1 MMEKAIWEIMET
13 WGVNQRWINDAVG
26 RRLKEM
32 HGASSGYGRIC
43 YQCDRD
49 GITIRD
55 ESMREERFTWLRFGK
70 MVQAI
75 LKEGEKK

>member
-1 MMEKAIWEIMET
+1 MEKAIQEIMEI
-13 WGVNQRWINDAVG
+13 WGVNQKWLNDAVG
-26 RRLKEM
+26 RRLKEV
-32 HGASSGYGRIC
+32 HGASSGCGRIC

-55 ESMREERFTWLRFGK
+55 ENARQERFTWLRFGK
-70 MVQAI
+70 EVQKI